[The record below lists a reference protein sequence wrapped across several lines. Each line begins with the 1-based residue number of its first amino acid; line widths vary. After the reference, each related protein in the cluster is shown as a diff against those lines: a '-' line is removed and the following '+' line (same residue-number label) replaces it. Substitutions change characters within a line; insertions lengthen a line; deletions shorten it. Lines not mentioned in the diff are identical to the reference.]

1 MGKERSMMELAAMLA
16 GMSQQFSQ
24 YSPGQKAFGE
34 YLLSSA
40 EGSVQKIA
48 QKEAEEKAKKE
59 QRKKQLQSILST
71 GGLALLTGG
80 AGLALAPVSSVVSS
94 SLLGSAGSM
103 AIGALGGG
111 IGYATKNEMI
121 GQLATLGLSAGLGG
135 MLSAGTKA
143 IGNAVDT
150 MNTSPTDAI
159 VASSQ
164 VNAGAPTQGGVQGA
178 IESNSPQSFSIK
190 TPKDLFA
197 MSEQDRRQYFLSAY
211 NSGNTDVIKAQWAY
225 VPSDLRMQFYQDP
238 GFRNILLR
246 DSFLK
251 GALMG
256 LIGAGLYGGY

>member
-1 MGKERSMMELAAMLA
+1 MSKERSMMELAAMLA

-48 QKEAEEKAKKE
+48 QKEAEEKAKRE
-59 QRKKQLQSILST
+59 QRKRQLQSILST

-80 AGLALAPVSSVVSS
+80 AGLALAPVSSAVSS
-94 SLLGSAGSM
+94 GLIGASGSM
-103 AIGALGGG
+103 ALGALGSGV
-111 IGYATKNEMI
+111 GYATKSDMI

-135 MLSAGTKA
+135 MMGVGARAL
-143 IGNAVDT
+143 GNAVNT
-150 MNTSPTDAI
+150 MNTSPTDAL

-164 VNAGAPTQGGVQGA
+164 VKAGAPTQGGVAGA
-178 IESNSPQSFSIK
+178 IESNSPQSFTLK

-197 MSEQDRRQYFLSAY
+197 MSEQDRRQYFLDAY
-211 NSGNTDVIKAQWAY
+211 NSGSTDVIKAQWAY
-225 VPSDLRMQFYQDP
+225 VPSDLKTQFYQDP

-246 DSFLK
+246 DSFIK

-256 LIGAGLYGGY
+256 LIGTGLYGGY